1 MKFYNLC
8 STLDSKIGSDNLS
21 DKFESL
27 NVSSSLQ
34 ISILAGMIEPEG
46 SGSFLKRKKGQIR
59 ESSIHVRCHCL
70 TAVKGIQLNLPNTAK
85 PVVFNSQEIIN
96 SGATHVVT
104 QIQYGAE
111 ATFTFSQQL
120 KETDDE
126 QKVSAKLAASG
137 KNLLRAL
144 EGKVNFQLSKQE
156 NAPTTYEEAV
166 QFASGFTKT
175 LSDSIAKDSADGNKP
190 LGVPC
195 FVGLYPLV
203 LVPGFEGA
211 KVLHNDLEFTQVS
224 KYTRIMEDYEALDKK
239 LYSMISDPKTNQIP
253 PFKKKLHDFQQNCHL
268 FNRDL
273 KTKLRDSVIN
283 IRSGRQENQE
293 DSSFRKLMER
303 IISDRQFSFNPNR
316 LEVWLSEKHR
326 EICLMKRFQ
335 DVLKE
340 KVKSQEKILFFPS
353 PEKLQETMI
362 DSKVR
367 FGFEIAFHAIKRPE
381 PFLALMEK
389 PAFDKDV
396 NDNQEAIE
404 PKTKEDVPWY
414 QNERIEKEMS
424 IFAKLVNGNY
434 EDETF
439 ALTAPDNEDE
449 DDLRTSGLSFAV
461 YYRGIKHCGGSA
473 LLVLCKHY
481 QKLYLLEIVQ
491 LLFDRN
497 IDVNS
502 VDKEGLNALLN
513 LLITSIEEELDSML
527 NDDPLAKTLT
537 PYYKKLKDFKGVYSS
552 WFRGKLKKELKQ
564 MIQKIRSGQAES
576 LELPNHIE
584 HY

>member
-1 MKFYNLC
+1 
-8 STLDSKIGSDNLS
+8 
-21 DKFESL
+21 
-27 NVSSSLQ
+27 
-34 ISILAGMIEPEG
+34 MIEPEG

-126 QKVSAKLAASG
+126 QKVSARLAASG

-144 EGKVNFQLSKQE
+144 EGKVEINGDVKPSEKHNETDIRCHFEGNFQLSKQE

-190 LGVPC
+190 FGVPC

-239 LYSMISDPKTNQIP
+239 LYSMISDPKTNQIR

-283 IRSGRQENQE
+283 IRSGRQENQD

-389 PAFDKDV
+389 PVFEKDV
-396 NDNQEAIE
+396 NDYQAAIE

-414 QNERIEKEMS
+414 TK
-424 IFAKLVNGNY
+424 
-434 EDETF
+434 
-439 ALTAPDNEDE
+439 
-449 DDLRTSGLSFAV
+449 TSES
-461 YYRGIKHCGGSA
+461 
-473 LLVLCKHY
+473 
-481 QKLYLLEIVQ
+481 
-491 LLFDRN
+491 
-497 IDVNS
+497 
-502 VDKEGLNALLN
+502 
-513 LLITSIEEELDSML
+513 
-527 NDDPLAKTLT
+527 
-537 PYYKKLKDFKGVYSS
+537 KK
-552 WFRGKLKKELKQ
+552 R
-564 MIQKIRSGQAES
+564 
-576 LELPNHIE
+576 
-584 HY
+584 